1 MTDVVEDLIGEVA
14 RKHGI
19 AIGRDD
25 PILVL
30 HTMNDRLVRESAA
43 AQQVLLDA
51 FKQEL
56 EALASRWSMEA
67 TDRADRILQAALA
80 GSQEAMASA
89 MREGANATGASVRT
103 EVESALAQIAGR
115 LLDAR
120 RIALLNLAAACITLA
135 ASGIV
140 VWATVVSH

>member
-1 MTDVVEDLIGEVA
+1 MTDVLEDLIGEVA

-43 AQQVLLDA
+43 AQQILLDA
-51 FKQEL
+51 LKQEL
-56 EALASRWSMEA
+56 EALASRWSIEA

-80 GSQEAMASA
+80 GSQEAIASG
-89 MREGANATGASVRT
+89 MREEAVVTGASVRT
-103 EVESALAQIAGR
+103 EVERALAQVASR
-115 LLDAR
+115 LQDAR
-120 RIALLNLAAACITLA
+120 RIAVLNLAAACITLA
-135 ASGIV
+135 AAGIV
-140 VWATVVSH
+140 VWATVASH

>member
-1 MTDVVEDLIGEVA
+1 MTDIVEDLIGEVA

-43 AQQVLLDA
+43 AQQFLLDA

-56 EALASRWSMEA
+56 ELLASRWSMEA
-67 TDRADRILQAALA
+67 TDRADHILQAALV
-80 GSQEAMASA
+80 GSQEAMAST
-89 MREGANATGASVRT
+89 MREEAVATGASVRT
-103 EVESALAQIAGR
+103 EVESTLARVAGC
-115 LLDAR
+115 LQDAR

-135 ASGIV
+135 AAGIV
-140 VWATVVSH
+140 VWAIVAAH

>member
-1 MTDVVEDLIGEVA
+1 MTDAVEDLIGEVA

-51 FKQEL
+51 FKEEL

-67 TDRADRILQAALA
+67 TDRADRILQAALT
-80 GSQEAMASA
+80 GSQEAIASSL
-89 MREGANATGASVRT
+89 REGAIATGASVRT
-103 EVESALAQIAGR
+103 EVERALARVAGH
-115 LLDAR
+115 LQDAR
-120 RIALLNLAAACITLA
+120 RIALLNLAAACITLTA
-135 ASGIV
+135 AGIV
-140 VWATVVSH
+140 VWAMVASH

>member
-1 MTDVVEDLIGEVA
+1 MTDAVEDLIGEVA

-67 TDRADRILQAALA
+67 TDRADRILQTALA
-80 GSQEAMASA
+80 GSQEAMASVL
-89 MREGANATGASVRT
+89 REGANATGASVRT

-120 RIALLNLAAACITLA
+120 RIAFLNLAAACITLA
-135 ASGIV
+135 AAGIV
-140 VWATVVSH
+140 VWATVASH

>member
-1 MTDVVEDLIGEVA
+1 MTDVLEDLIGEVA

-43 AQQVLLDA
+43 AQQVLMDA

-80 GSQEAMASA
+80 GSQEAIASA
-89 MREGANATGASVRT
+89 MREEAVVTGASVRT
-103 EVESALAQIAGR
+103 EVERALAQVASR
-115 LLDAR
+115 LQDAR
-120 RIALLNLAAACITLA
+120 RIAVLNLAAACITLA
-135 ASGIV
+135 AAGIV
-140 VWATVVSH
+140 VWAMVASR

>member
-43 AQQVLLDA
+43 AQQVLMDA
-51 FKQEL
+51 LKQEL

-80 GSQEAMASA
+80 GSQEAIASA
-89 MREGANATGASVRT
+89 MREEAVVTGASVRT
-103 EVESALAQIAGR
+103 EVERALAQVASR
-115 LLDAR
+115 LQDAR
-120 RIALLNLAAACITLA
+120 RIAVLNLAAACITLA
-135 ASGIV
+135 AAGIV
-140 VWATVVSH
+140 VWATVASH

>member
-1 MTDVVEDLIGEVA
+1 MTDVVEELIGEVA

-51 FKQEL
+51 YKQEL
-56 EALASRWSMEA
+56 EVLASRWSMEA

-80 GSQEAMASA
+80 GSQEAIASA
-89 MREGANATGASVRT
+89 MLEGASATGASVRT
-103 EVESALAQIAGR
+103 EVERALAQIAGR
-115 LLDAR
+115 LQDAR
-120 RIALLNLAAACITLA
+120 RTALLNLAAACITLA
-135 ASGIV
+135 AAGIV
-140 VWATVVSH
+140 VWATVASH

>member
-1 MTDVVEDLIGEVA
+1 MTDIVEDLIGEVA

-19 AIGRDD
+19 ALGRDD

-67 TDRADRILQAALA
+67 TNRADRILQAARA
-80 GSQEAMASA
+80 GSQEAMD
-89 MREGANATGASVRT
+89 
-103 EVESALAQIAGR
+103 ICHAGR
-115 LLDAR
+115 GRCNGSLRQDRGRAR
-120 RIALLNLAAACITLA
+120 AGPN
-135 ASGIV
+135 
-140 VWATVVSH
+140 

>member
-1 MTDVVEDLIGEVA
+1 MSDAVEDLIGEVA

-30 HTMNDRLVRESAA
+30 HTMHDRLLRESAA
-43 AQQVLLDA
+43 AQEVLLDA
-51 FKQEL
+51 LKEEL
-56 EALASRWSMEA
+56 EASASRWSGEA

-80 GSQEAMASA
+80 GSQKSIASA
-89 MREGANATGASVRT
+89 MQEEASATAASVRT
-103 EVESALAQIAGR
+103 EVARALARVARCLQ
-115 LLDAR
+115 DAR

-135 ASGIV
+135 AAGIV
-140 VWATVVSH
+140 VWSKLASG

>member
-30 HTMNDRLVRESAA
+30 HTMNDRLLRESAA
-43 AQQVLLDA
+43 AQQILLDM

-56 EALASRWSMEA
+56 AALASRWSVDA
-67 TDRADRILQAALA
+67 TERADRILQAALA

-89 MREGANATGASVRT
+89 VREEANATGAAVRS
-103 EVESALAQIAGR
+103 EVERALAPITGR
-115 LLDAR
+115 LQDAR
-120 RIALLNLAAACITLA
+120 RIAWLNLAAACITLA
-135 ASGIV
+135 AAGIV
-140 VWATVVSH
+140 VWATVASR

>member
-1 MTDVVEDLIGEVA
+1 MTDVLEDLIGEVA

-43 AQQVLLDA
+43 AQQVLMDA
-51 FKQEL
+51 LKQEL

-80 GSQEAMASA
+80 GSQEAIASA
-89 MREGANATGASVRT
+89 MREEAVVTGASVRT
-103 EVESALAQIAGR
+103 EVERALAQVASR
-115 LLDAR
+115 LQDAR
-120 RIALLNLAAACITLA
+120 RIAVLNLAAACITLA
-135 ASGIV
+135 AAGIV
-140 VWATVVSH
+140 VWATVASH

>member
-1 MTDVVEDLIGEVA
+1 MTDVVDELIGEVA

-43 AQQVLLDA
+43 AQQVLIDA

-56 EALASRWSMEA
+56 ELLASRWSMEA
-67 TDRADRILQAALA
+67 SDRADRILQAALA
-80 GSQEAMASA
+80 GSQEAIGSA

-103 EVESALAQIAGR
+103 EVESALAQIAGH
-115 LLDAR
+115 LQGAR

-135 ASGIV
+135 AAGIV
-140 VWATVVSH
+140 VWAMVASH

>member
-1 MTDVVEDLIGEVA
+1 MTDAVEDLIGEVA
-14 RKHGI
+14 RTHGM

-30 HTMNDRLVRESAA
+30 HTMNDRMVRENAA

-56 EALASRWSMEA
+56 EALASRWSIEA
-67 TDRADRILQAALA
+67 TERADRILQAALV
-80 GSQEAMASA
+80 GSQEAIASTL
-89 MREGANATGASVRT
+89 REGASATGASVRT

-115 LLDAR
+115 MQDAR

-135 ASGIV
+135 AAGIV
-140 VWATVVSH
+140 VWAAAASH

>member
-1 MTDVVEDLIGEVA
+1 MTDAVEELIGEVA

-51 FKQEL
+51 YQQEL
-56 EALASRWSMEA
+56 EVLASRWSMEA

-89 MREGANATGASVRT
+89 MREGASATGASVRT
-103 EVESALAQIAGR
+103 EVERALAQIAGR
-115 LLDAR
+115 LQDAR
-120 RIALLNLAAACITLA
+120 RTALLNLAAACITLA
-135 ASGIV
+135 AAGIV
-140 VWATVVSH
+140 VWATVASH

>member
-1 MTDVVEDLIGEVA
+1 MTDVVKDLIGEVA

-30 HTMNDRLVRESAA
+30 HTMNDRLARESAA

-51 FKQEL
+51 FKEEL

-135 ASGIV
+135 AGGIV

>member
-1 MTDVVEDLIGEVA
+1 MTNAVEDLIGEVA
-14 RKHGI
+14 RQHGI

-30 HTMNDRLVRESAA
+30 HTMNDRLLRESAA
-43 AQQVLLDA
+43 TQQVLLDA

-56 EALASRWSMEA
+56 EALSSRWSMEA

-80 GSQEAMASA
+80 GSQQTIASA
-89 MREGANATGASVRT
+89 MREEAVVTGASVRT
-103 EVESALAQIAGR
+103 EVERALARIGSHLQ
-115 LLDAR
+115 DAR

-135 ASGIV
+135 AAGIV
-140 VWATVVSH
+140 VWATVASQ

>member
-1 MTDVVEDLIGEVA
+1 MTDVVEELIGEVA

-51 FKQEL
+51 YKQEL
-56 EALASRWSMEA
+56 EVLASRWSMEA

-80 GSQEAMASA
+80 GSQEAIASA
-89 MREGANATGASVRT
+89 MREGASATGASVRT
-103 EVESALAQIAGR
+103 EVERALAQIAGR
-115 LLDAR
+115 LQDAR

-135 ASGIV
+135 AAGIV
-140 VWATVVSH
+140 VWATVASH

>member
-30 HTMNDRLVRESAA
+30 HTMNDRLMRESAA
-43 AQQVLLDA
+43 AQQALLDA

-67 TDRADRILQAALA
+67 TDRADRILQAAGDL
-80 GSQEAMASA
+80 GQ
-89 MREGANATGASVRT
+89 R
-103 EVESALAQIAGR
+103 ALYLGPDGR
-115 LLDAR
+115 PCRNCLFPH
-120 RIALLNLAAACITLA
+120 
-135 ASGIV
+135 G
-140 VWATVVSH
+140 

>member
-1 MTDVVEDLIGEVA
+1 MTDAVEDLIGEVA

-19 AIGRDD
+19 ALGRDD

-30 HTMNDRLVRESAA
+30 HTMNDQLVRESAA

-67 TDRADRILQAALA
+67 TDRADRIVQASLA
-80 GSQEAMASA
+80 GSQEAMTSA
-89 MREGANATGASVRT
+89 MREGANATGASVRA
-103 EVESALAQIAGR
+103 EVERALAQIAGR
-115 LLDAR
+115 LQDAR

-135 ASGIV
+135 AAGIV
-140 VWATVVSH
+140 VWATVASH

>member
-1 MTDVVEDLIGEVA
+1 MTDVVEELIGEVA

-51 FKQEL
+51 YKQEL
-56 EALASRWSMEA
+56 EVLASRWSMEA

-89 MREGANATGASVRT
+89 MREGASATGASVRT
-103 EVESALAQIAGR
+103 EVERALAQIARR
-115 LLDAR
+115 LQDAR
-120 RIALLNLAAACITLA
+120 RTALLNLAAACITLA
-135 ASGIV
+135 AAGIV
-140 VWATVVSH
+140 VWATVASH

>member
-1 MTDVVEDLIGEVA
+1 MTDAVDDLISEVA

-30 HTMNDRLVRESAA
+30 HTMNDRLVRESAV

-56 EALASRWSMEA
+56 EALASRWNMEA
-67 TDRADRILQAALA
+67 TDQADRILQAALA
-80 GSQEAMASA
+80 GSQEAIASA

-103 EVESALAQIAGR
+103 EVERALARVAGH
-115 LLDAR
+115 LQDAR

-135 ASGIV
+135 AAGIV
-140 VWATVVSH
+140 VWATAASH

>member
-1 MTDVVEDLIGEVA
+1 MTDVVEDLIGEVV

-43 AQQVLLDA
+43 AQQVLLDM

-56 EALASRWSMEA
+56 EALASRWSDDA
-67 TDRADRILQAALA
+67 TERADRILQAALA

-89 MREGANATGASVRT
+89 VREEANATGAAVRS
-103 EVESALAQIAGR
+103 EVERALAPITDR
-115 LLDAR
+115 LQDAR
-120 RIALLNLAAACITLA
+120 RIAWLNLAAACITLVA
-135 ASGIV
+135 AGIV
-140 VWATVVSH
+140 VWATVASR

>member
-1 MTDVVEDLIGEVA
+1 MTDVVDELIGEVA

-30 HTMNDRLVRESAA
+30 HTMNDRMVRESAA

-56 EALASRWSMEA
+56 EVLTSRWSMEA
-67 TDRADRILQAALA
+67 TDRADRILQAALV

-89 MREGANATGASVRT
+89 LREEAIATGACVRA
-103 EVESALAQIAGR
+103 EVERALARVAGR
-115 LLDAR
+115 LQDAR

-135 ASGIV
+135 AAGIV
-140 VWATVVSH
+140 VWATVASH

>member
-1 MTDVVEDLIGEVA
+1 MTDVVEELIGEVA

-51 FKQEL
+51 YKQEL
-56 EALASRWSMEA
+56 EVLASRWSMEA

-80 GSQEAMASA
+80 GSQEAIASA
-89 MREGANATGASVRT
+89 MREGA
-103 EVESALAQIAGR
+103 SAVA
-115 LLDAR
+115 
-120 RIALLNLAAACITLA
+120 ALLGERE
-135 ASGIV
+135 ASP
-140 VWATVVSH
+140 

>member
-1 MTDVVEDLIGEVA
+1 MTDAVEDLIGEVA

-43 AQQVLLDA
+43 GQQVLLEA

-67 TDRADRILQAALA
+67 TDRADRILQAALV

-135 ASGIV
+135 AAGIA

>member
-19 AIGRDD
+19 ALGRDD

-80 GSQEAMASA
+80 GSLEAIESV
-89 MREGANATGASVRT
+89 MRQGAVAAGASVRA
-103 EVESALAQIAGR
+103 EVERALAQVAGR
-115 LLDAR
+115 LQDAR
-120 RIALLNLAAACITLA
+120 RIALLNLTAACITLA
-135 ASGIV
+135 AAGIV
-140 VWATVVSH
+140 VWAMVASH

>member
-1 MTDVVEDLIGEVA
+1 MTDAVEDLIGEVA

-43 AQQVLLDA
+43 AQQVLLDS

-67 TDRADRILQAALA
+67 TDRADHILQAALA
-80 GSQEAMASA
+80 GSHEAIDSV
-89 MREGANATGASVRT
+89 MRQGAVAAEASVRA
-103 EVESALAQIAGR
+103 EVERALAQVAGR
-115 LLDAR
+115 LQDAR
-120 RIALLNLAAACITLA
+120 RIAMLNLAAACITLA
-135 ASGIV
+135 AAGIV
-140 VWATVVSH
+140 VWAMVASH

>member
-56 EALASRWSMEA
+56 EALASRWGMDA

-89 MREGANATGASVRT
+89 MREGANATEASVRT
-103 EVESALAQIAGR
+103 EVESALARVAGC

-120 RIALLNLAAACITLA
+120 RIAFLNLAAACITLTA
-135 ASGIV
+135 AGIV
-140 VWATVVSH
+140 VWAMVASR

>member
-1 MTDVVEDLIGEVA
+1 MTDAVEDLIGEVA

-30 HTMNDRLVRESAA
+30 HTMNDRLVRESTA

-51 FKQEL
+51 YKQEL

-67 TDRADRILQAALA
+67 TGRADRMLQAALG
-80 GSQEAMASA
+80 GSREAIASA
-89 MREGANATGASVRT
+89 MREGPMQQVRP
-103 EVESALAQIAGR
+103 S
-115 LLDAR
+115 
-120 RIALLNLAAACITLA
+120 
-135 ASGIV
+135 
-140 VWATVVSH
+140 